1 MFRNTHQY
9 FLERATE
16 NICKGRL
23 KCNYFPILLKKKREI
38 IYLFFNLVEKKYLKK
53 R

>member
-9 FLERATE
+9 FLECATE
-16 NICKGRL
+16 NISDGRL
-23 KCNYFPILLKKKREI
+23 KCNYFPMLMKKSPKFFIYFLIRLK
-38 IYLFFNLVEKKYLKK
+38 KKYLKK